1 MGVIERNKEKAH
13 RSKLLDFGYP
23 STSSSSLSSPSASLV
38 AKWYDNLFAGL
49 VPPSESEADK
59 AFKEGTELITDLLL
73 EGTIDSET
81 AKSVLSPF
89 VELYANY
96 KVECTIRK
104 FLERRGENPLL
115 GALGSWLEEE

>member
-1 MGVIERNKEKAH
+1 VAAWYGN
-13 RSKLLDFGYP
+13 LL
-23 STSSSSLSSPSASLV
+23 T
-38 AKWYDNLFAGL
+38 GL
-49 VPPSESEADK
+49 VPPSKSEADK

-96 KVECTIRK
+96 KVECAIRK
-104 FLERRGENPLL
+104 FLERQDEKPLL
-115 GALGSWLEEE
+115 DALRSCLEEE